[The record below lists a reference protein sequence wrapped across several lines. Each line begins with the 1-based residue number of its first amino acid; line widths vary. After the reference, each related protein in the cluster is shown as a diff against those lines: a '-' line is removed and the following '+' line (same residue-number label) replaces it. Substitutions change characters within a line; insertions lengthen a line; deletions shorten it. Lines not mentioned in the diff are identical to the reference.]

1 MQRPLDKS
9 PGIVPLEGGQL
20 CPWRRECSPILPPPS
35 SPPTQEPSKRLH
47 STDSL
52 PAKHSRLLQLLPGLF
67 PGRLE
72 LLWGGA
78 AGECSVP
85 REGKRGAGGRGAGG
99 GGGEGDGCPGLAT
112 GIVMRLYSKLR
123 QSSSQC
129 KSCSFGQFRELR
141 GCQHMVRGEK
151 GERGASQIAADGNG
165 WRNVSAHTKPT
176 IRTVKPK
183 RRELRRFLA

>member
-1 MQRPLDKS
+1 MPLAQGVL
-9 PGIVPLEGGQL
+9 PH
-20 CPWRRECSPILPPPS
+20 PPPAFLPTHPGAVEATPLYRLS
-35 SPPTQEPSKRLH
+35 SCQAQPPPPAPPR
-47 STDSL
+47 SL
-52 PAKHSRLLQLLPGLF
+52 PRTPRTSL
-67 PGRLE
+67 GRSSGRMLRPQ
-72 LLWGGA
+72 GGE
-78 AGECSVP
+78 AGS
-85 REGKRGAGGRGAGG
+85 RGAGSRR